1 VAKLEIARNSTL
13 VVFADKVRADVSTEF
28 AGAACRFRLDVD
40 VARVLDV
47 DIARVL
53 DVDVA

>member
-13 VVFADKVRADVSTEF
+13 VVFADKVRADVSTEL

-47 DIARVL
+47 D
-53 DVDVA
+53 VA